1 MCASILEMSN
11 SSSGAYCG
19 AFEDVVSSYA
29 NVHGYVSI
37 SVCVAGAVSTG
48 LSLVVLSRPE
58 LAAPTSSLLSAL
70 AAADALVML
79 EYVPFS
85 LHQYVMVDRPQ
96 AERFSYAWAVYV
108 LFHAI
113 FTQV

>member
-1 MCASILEMSN
+1 MSN

-48 LSLVVLSRPE
+48 LSLVV
-58 LAAPTSSLLSAL
+58 LSAL